1 MILGRATA
9 EEVLMWVVAGVLI
22 GLVVLASLVSFHSGP
37 HAHVVAAAVGLLT
50 AAWFILMAADGHS
63 APVLWALLS
72 ADIVVSVGVA
82 TLAWSGL
89 KHASLGEGTAVQHLS
104 SIESAEG
111 VAVSDL
117 SSEGIVRVHGEE
129 WTAVSVNGTVR
140 AGSRVQVLRAAGVHL
155 EVWGEEAE
163 PDSTAPSFQLDQANK
178 EPGS

>member
-1 MILGRATA
+1 MGHRRSPDRDGGPRLAGQLPLRPARHIVAATA
-9 EEVLMWVVAGVLI
+9 
-22 GLVVLASLVSFHSGP
+22 
-37 HAHVVAAAVGLLT
+37 VGIVT
-50 AAWFILMAADGHS
+50 AAWFVLMAVDGHS

-72 ADIVVSVGVA
+72 ADLVVSAGVGIM
-82 TLAWSGL
+82 AWSGL
-89 KHASLGEGTAVQHLS
+89 KHVSSAEGVAVRHLS

-117 SSEGIVRVHGEE
+117 ADEGIVRVHGEE

-163 PDSTAPSFQLDQANK
+163 AEATPASFQLDRGA
-178 EPGS
+178 EERSS